1 MWLARGKKPDDANAA
16 KQLTFNIAGDS
27 MAGPAA
33 DALCERT
40 SGLMDTSQPDEDV
53 LVTLDPLD
61 VVEHVLTA
69 ENLQFDRTED
79 GDLAFALTGDW
90 KDYELWFAW
99 RPEADCLQLC
109 LSVNLQATPEQKA
122 AAYELVSTLNQRVW
136 LGHFEVWD
144 DGEIIFRHSMALMTG
159 ERPSLAQ
166 AAAMI
171 DVAMEAA
178 DRFYPAFDFLVRGS
192 KSAAD
197 AVAAC
202 MFETVGEA

>member
-1 MWLARGKKPDDANAA
+1 MWLARGKKANDETAA
-16 KQLTFNIAGDS
+16 KQLTFNVAGDS
-27 MAGPAA
+27 MAGSAR
-33 DALCERT
+33 DAFCERT
-40 SGLMDTSQPDEDV
+40 AGLMDTPLPDEDV

-109 LSVNLQATPEQKA
+109 LSFNLQATPEQRA
-122 AAYELVSTLNQRVW
+122 AAFELVSTLNQRVW
-136 LGHFEVWD
+136 LGHFEVWE
-144 DGEIIFRHSMALMTG
+144 DGEIIFRHAMALMTG

>member
-1 MWLARGKKPDDANAA
+1 MWLAHGKKADDAKRA
-16 KQLTFNIAGDS
+16 KQLSFNVAGDS
-27 MAGPAA
+27 MAGSAR
-33 DALCERT
+33 DAFCERT
-40 SGLMDTSQPDEDV
+40 AGLMDTPLPDEDV
-53 LVTLDPLD
+53 LVALDPLD

-109 LSVNLQATPEQKA
+109 LSFDLQATPEQRA
-122 AAYELVSTLNQRVW
+122 AAYELISILNQRVW
-136 LGHFEVWD
+136 LGHFEVWE
-144 DGEIIFRHSMALMTG
+144 DGEIIFRHAMALMTG

-192 KSAAD
+192 KSATD
-197 AVAAC
+197 AIAAC